1 MSITYL
7 CKFSEEGRRGA
18 TYVKEEKTAE
28 EIAALKAKGFLE
40 IKETDYALLLGNVDG
55 QEYIRNTDGTYSP
68 YVPPAPSLES
78 LKEQKLE
85 DLDAAFLEWRNDT
98 AVMKSSLGF
107 TADADTRAMLDIAGL
122 ATLGTGA
129 VFMDADNQ
137 PHELTAEEISVLQK
151 EVVQS
156 GTAAYS
162 QKWALREAINAADS
176 AAALDAIKIEFSAS
190 DFSA

>member
-1 MSITYL
+1 MSFTYL
-7 CKFSEEGRRGA
+7 CKFGADGRRGE

-28 EIAALKAKGFLE
+28 EIAALKAQGFLE

-55 QEYIRNTDGTYSP
+55 QEYIRNADGTYSP

-78 LKEQKLE
+78 LKAQKLE
-85 DLDAAFLEWRNDT
+85 DLDTAFLEWRNDT

-137 PHELTAEEISVLQK
+137 PHELTAEEIQVLQK

-176 AAALDAIKIEFSAS
+176 AAALDAIKIEFSAI
-190 DFSA
+190 

>member
-28 EIAALKAKGFLE
+28 EIATLKAQGFLE
-40 IKETDYALLLGNVDG
+40 VKETDYALLLGNVDG
-55 QEYIRNTDGTYSP
+55 QEYIRNSDGTYSP

-78 LKEQKLE
+78 LKEQKLD

-98 AVMKSSLGF
+98 AVMKSSLCF

-137 PHELTAEEISVLQK
+137 PHELTAEEIQVLQK

-156 GTAAYS
+156 GTAAYT